1 MLPPVIQIPDKSTLP
16 MDEQTHLRTRSY
28 LVARHQHPA
37 WKLLSATRGPLVLS
51 CLQALMET
59 NREEILFE
67 DAQQML
73 TDILRE
79 HANSDDLK
87 LSPDDPAADARK
99 ELRSWIRKGLIVERD
114 GRLMATDA
122 LQKALAFVEGLDEKI
137 MTSTASRLATVQR
150 EIENLETRL
159 NPNAQS
165 RADHIRRKIRDL
177 EHELADVEAGR
188 FKVLEGAEAAE
199 GIREVYNLATSL
211 RADFRQVEDS
221 YRDADRQ
228 LRQSIVSEQHHRGE
242 IVDRLLDGHDTLL
255 ETAEGKVFHNFS
267 EQLSRSI
274 ELDNMKHRLRTILKN
289 PATRHA
295 LSRQQQD
302 ELRWLVIRLI
312 QESAAV
318 IRARARSEKD
328 VKGFLKTGLAAEN
341 HRVGELL
348 NGILNTA
355 LNIDWSSHK
364 VRKGDTPLPP
374 IAVAVSSL
382 PLVERLRFKSATEE
396 QAQGLELT
404 DQGVNLDDV
413 DEEFWRA
420 FDGLD
425 REALYQ
431 ETVELLKVTDRPMS
445 IGDLAAHLPPT
456 HDLET
461 IALWLAMSREAEVEI
476 TDDREAVDI
485 TDSNG
490 HRLRFHVPQ
499 LALTRQDAEAIDWE
513 L

>member
-1 MLPPVIQIPDKSTLP
+1 MPHRDSHAKAQRS
-16 MDEQTHLRTRSY
+16 MDEQTRLRTRSY
-28 LVARHQHPA
+28 LAARYQHPG
-37 WKLLSATRGPLVLS
+37 WTLLAAHRGPLVLS
-51 CLQALMET
+51 CLKALLEQ
-59 NREEILFE
+59 NSEEILFD

-79 HANSDDLK
+79 HANSDELDL
-87 LSPDDPAADARK
+87 STDDPASDARK

-122 LQKALAFVEGLDEKI
+122 LQKALTFVEGLGEKI

-150 EIENLETRL
+150 EIESLEIRL
-159 NPNAQS
+159 NPDAQS
-165 RADHIRRKIRDL
+165 RADHIRRQIQNL
-177 EHELADVEAGR
+177 EHELAQVEAGN
-188 FKVLEGAEAAE
+188 FKVLTGADASE
-199 GIREVYNLATSL
+199 GIREIYNLATSL
-211 RADFRQVEDS
+211 RADFRRVEDS
-221 YRDADRQ
+221 YREADRR

-242 IVDRLLDGHDTLL
+242 IVDRLLDGHDALL
-255 ETAEGKVFHNFS
+255 ETAEGKVFHNFNQ
-267 EQLSRSI
+267 QLSRST
-274 ELDNMKHRLRTILKN
+274 ELDNMKHRLRTILRH
-289 PATRHA
+289 PATRQA

-348 NGILNTA
+348 NSILNTA

-364 VRKGDTPLPP
+364 VRKSETPLPP
-374 IAVAVSSL
+374 VAVAFPSV
-382 PLVERLRFKSATEE
+382 PVVERLRFKSTDEE

-404 DQGVNLDDV
+404 EQDVNLDDV
-413 DEEFWRA
+413 DDEFWRA

-425 REALYQ
+425 REALYRD
-431 ETVELLKVTDRPMS
+431 TLDLLKVTDRPMS
-445 IGDLAAHLPPT
+445 IKAIACHLPPT
-456 HDLET
+456 HDLES
-461 IALWLAMSREAEVEI
+461 IALWLAMAREAEVDI
-476 TDDREAVDI
+476 TEDRETVDI
-485 TDSNG
+485 TDSHG
-490 HRLRFHVPQ
+490 QRLRFHVPR
-499 LALTRQDAEAIDWE
+499 LTLTQHDVEAIDWE

>member
-1 MLPPVIQIPDKSTLP
+1 MNEKD
-16 MDEQTHLRTRSY
+16 DLRTQAY

-37 WKLLSATRGPLVLS
+37 WKLLSATRGPLVLG
-51 CLQALMET
+51 CLQALLEQ
-59 NREEILFE
+59 NRDEILFE

-73 TDILRE
+73 TGILRQ
-79 HANSDDLK
+79 HANSDDLE
-87 LSPDDPAADARK
+87 LSTNDPAVDARK
-99 ELRSWIRKGLIVERD
+99 ELRAWIRRGLIVERN
-114 GRLMATDA
+114 GKLMATDA
-122 LQKALAFVEGLDEKI
+122 LQKALDFVEGLDNRI

-159 NPNAQS
+159 NPDAQS
-165 RADHIRRKIRDL
+165 RADHIRGKIKDL
-177 EHELADVEAGR
+177 EHELAEVEAGH
-188 FKVLEGAEAAE
+188 FKVLEGAEASE
-199 GIREVYNLATSL
+199 GIREVYNLSVSL
-211 RADFRQVEDS
+211 WADFRRVEDS
-221 YRDADRQ
+221 YRDADRR

-255 ETAEGKVFHNFS
+255 ETAEGKVFHGFN
-267 EQLSRSI
+267 EQLSRST
-274 ELDNMKHRLRTILKN
+274 ELDSMKQRLRTILRH

-295 LSRQQQD
+295 LTRQQQD

-318 IRARARSEKD
+318 IKARARSERD

-348 NGILNTA
+348 NGLLNTA
-355 LNIDWSSHK
+355 LTIDWSSHK
-364 VRKGDTPLPP
+364 IRKSGTPLPP
-374 IAVAVSSL
+374 VAVEVAGL

-396 QAQGLELT
+396 QEQGLELSGQ
-404 DQGVNLDDV
+404 DVNLEDV
-413 DEEFWRA
+413 DAEFWRA

-431 ETVELLKVTDRPMS
+431 DTVELLQVTDRPMS
-445 IGDLAAHLPPT
+445 IAELASHLPPT
-456 HDLET
+456 HDLES
-461 IALWLAMSREAEVEI
+461 IALWLAMAREAEVEI
-476 TDDREAVDI
+476 SEDREAVDI

-490 HRLRFHVPQ
+490 HKLRFHVPH
-499 LALTRQDAEAIDWE
+499 LTLTRTAAESIDWE

>member
-1 MLPPVIQIPDKSTLP
+1 
-16 MDEQTHLRTRSY
+16 MDESTHLRTQSY

-51 CLQALMET
+51 CLHALLEQ

-73 TDILRE
+73 TDILLQ
-79 HANSDDLK
+79 HANSDDLE
-87 LSPDDPAADARK
+87 LSTDDPAGDARR
-99 ELRSWIRKGLIVERD
+99 ELRSWIRRGLIIERN
-114 GRLMATDA
+114 GRLIATDA
-122 LQKALAFVEGLDEKI
+122 LQKALAFAEGLDNRI

-159 NPNAQS
+159 NPDARS
-165 RADHIRRKIRDL
+165 RADHIRRKIKDL
-177 EHELADVEAGR
+177 EHELAEVEAGR
-188 FKVLEGAEAAE
+188 FQVLQGGEAAE
-199 GIREVYNLATSL
+199 GIREVYNLAISL
-211 RADFRQVEDS
+211 RADFRRVEDS
-221 YRDADRQ
+221 YRDADRR

-255 ETAEGKVFHNFS
+255 ETSEGKVFHGFH
-267 EQLSRSI
+267 EQLGRST
-274 ELDNMKHRLRTILKN
+274 ELDNMKQRLRTILRH

-302 ELRWLVIRLI
+302 DLRWLVIRLI
-312 QESAAV
+312 QESATV
-318 IRARARSEKD
+318 IKARARSERD

-355 LNIDWSSHK
+355 LQIDWSSHR
-364 VRKGDTPLPP
+364 VRKSDTPLPP
-374 IAVAVSSL
+374 VAVATSSL
-382 PLVERLRFKSATEE
+382 PLMERLRFKSAIEE
-396 QAQGLELT
+396 QARGLELAE
-404 DQGVNLDDV
+404 QNVNLEEV
-413 DEEFWRA
+413 DEEFWRS

-425 REALYQ
+425 REALFQ
-431 ETVELLKVTDRPMS
+431 QTAELLKVTDRPMS
-445 IGDLAAHLPPT
+445 IADLASHLPPT

-461 IALWLAMSREAEVEI
+461 VALWLAMAREAEVTISE
-476 TDDREAVDI
+476 DREAVDI

-490 HRLRFHVPQ
+490 QKLRFHVPK
-499 LALTRQDAEAIDWE
+499 LALTRDDANSIDWE

>member
-1 MLPPVIQIPDKSTLP
+1 
-16 MDEQTHLRTRSY
+16 MDEQTHLRTRSL

-51 CLQALMET
+51 CLQTLIEQHH
-59 NREEILFE
+59 EEILLE

-79 HANSDDLK
+79 HANNDDLQ
-87 LSPDDPAADARK
+87 LSSDDPAGDAKK
-99 ELRSWIRKGLIVERD
+99 ELRAWIRKGLIVERD

-159 NPNAQS
+159 NPDAQS
-165 RADHIRRKIRDL
+165 RADHIRRKIKDL
-177 EHELADVEAGR
+177 EQELTEVEAGR
-188 FKVLEGAEAAE
+188 FKVLEGTEASE

-211 RADFRQVEDS
+211 RADFRRVEDS

-255 ETAEGKVFHNFS
+255 ETAEGKVFHNFN
-267 EQLSRSI
+267 EQLSQST
-274 ELDNMKHRLRTILKN
+274 ELDNMKHRLRTILRH
-289 PATRHA
+289 PATRHS

-312 QESAAV
+312 QETAAV
-318 IRARARSEKD
+318 IKVRARSEKD

-355 LNIDWSSHK
+355 LNVDWSSHK
-364 VRKGDTPLPP
+364 VRRSDTPLPP

-396 QAQGLELT
+396 QEQSLELSG
-404 DQGVNLDDV
+404 QSVNLDDV

-431 ETVELLKVTDRPMS
+431 DTVELLSVTDCPMS
-445 IGDLAAHLPPT
+445 IGDLARHLPPT

-461 IALWLAMSREAEVEI
+461 IALWLAMAREAEVEI
-476 TDDREAVDI
+476 SEDREAVDI
-485 TDSNG
+485 TGSDG
-490 HRLRFHVPQ
+490 QTLRFHVPQ
-499 LALTRQDAEAIDWE
+499 LTLTRHKAESIDWE

>member
-1 MLPPVIQIPDKSTLP
+1 MIESPRQ
-16 MDEQTHLRTRSY
+16 RTRHY

-37 WKLLSATRGPLVLS
+37 WKLLSAVRGPLVLS
-51 CLQALMET
+51 CLQALLEQ
-59 NREEILFE
+59 NQEEILFE

-73 TDILRE
+73 SDVLRE
-79 HANSDDLK
+79 HANNDEFELK
-87 LSPDDPAADARK
+87 SEDPAGDARK
-99 ELRSWIRKGLIVERD
+99 ELRSWIRRGLIVERE
-114 GRLMATDA
+114 GRLIATDA
-122 LQKALAFVEGLDEKI
+122 LQKALAFVEGLDDHI

-159 NPNAQS
+159 NPDAQS

-177 EHELADVEAGR
+177 KRELQDVEAGH
-188 FKVLEGAEAAE
+188 FKVLEGTEAAE

-211 RADFRQVEDS
+211 RADFRRVEDS
-221 YRDADRQ
+221 YREADRR

-255 ETAEGKVFHNFS
+255 ETSEGKVFHGFH
-267 EQLSRSI
+267 EQLGRST
-274 ELDNMKHRLRTILKN
+274 ELESMKHRLRTILRH
-289 PATRHA
+289 PATRYA

-312 QESAAV
+312 QESASV
-318 IRARARSEKD
+318 IKARARSERD

-348 NGILNTA
+348 NGLLNTA
-355 LNIDWSSHK
+355 LQVDWSSHR
-364 VRKGDTPLPP
+364 VRKDDTPLPP
-374 IAVAVSSL
+374 VAVATSGL

-396 QAQGLELT
+396 KNIALELT
-404 DQGVNLDDV
+404 EQNVDLADV

-425 REALYQ
+425 REALFR
-431 ETVELLKVTDRPMS
+431 ETLELLQVTRQPMS
-445 IGDLAAHLPPT
+445 IGELASHLPPS

-461 IALWLAMSREAEVEI
+461 ITLWLAMAREAEMTVSES
-476 TDDREAVDI
+476 REKVDI
-485 TDSNG
+485 ADAAGN
-490 HRLRFHVPQ
+490 RLRFDVPK
-499 LALTRQDAEAIDWE
+499 LALTRDAVESIDWE

>member
-1 MLPPVIQIPDKSTLP
+1 MN
-16 MDEQTHLRTRSY
+16 EQVHFKTRAY

-51 CLQALMET
+51 CLATLLEQ
-59 NREEILFE
+59 RQDEILFE

-79 HANSDDLK
+79 HANSDDLA
-87 LSPDDPAADARK
+87 LASEDPAADARK
-99 ELRSWIRKGLIVERD
+99 ELRAWVRKGLIVERN
-114 GRLMATDA
+114 GRLLATDA
-122 LQKALAFVEGLDEKI
+122 LQKALAFAEGLDEKI

-150 EIENLETRL
+150 EIESLETRL
-159 NPNAQS
+159 NPDAES
-165 RADHIRRKIRDL
+165 RAEHIRRKIKAL
-177 EHELADVEAGR
+177 EFELAEVEAGR

-199 GIREVYNLATSL
+199 GIREVFNLAMSL
-211 RADFRQVEDS
+211 RADFRRVEDS
-221 YRDADRQ
+221 YREADRQ
-228 LRQSIVSEQHHRGE
+228 LRQSIISEHHHRGE
-242 IVDRLLDGHDTLL
+242 IVDRLLDGHDSLL
-255 ETAEGKVFHNFS
+255 ETAEGKVFQSFN
-267 EQLSRSI
+267 EQLSRTT
-274 ELDNMKHRLRTILKN
+274 ELDSMKHRVRAILRH
-289 PATRHA
+289 PATQNA
-295 LSRQQQD
+295 LTRTQQN
-302 ELRWLVIRLI
+302 ELRWLIIRLI
-312 QESAAV
+312 MESASV
-318 IRARARSEKD
+318 IKARARSEKD

-348 NGILNTA
+348 NGLLNTA
-355 LNIDWSSHK
+355 LRIDWTSHK
-364 VRKGDTPLPP
+364 VRKSDTPLPP
-374 IAVAVSSL
+374 VAVAVSSL

-396 QAQGLELT
+396 QAQGLELL
-404 DQGVNLDDV
+404 DQSVNLDEV

-431 ETVELLKVTDRPMS
+431 ETVKLLTVTDRPMS
-445 IGDLAAHLPPT
+445 IGELATHLPPT

-461 IALWLAMSREAEVEI
+461 IALWLAMAREAEVDI
-476 TDDREAVDI
+476 SDDREAVDI

-499 LALTRQDAEAIDWE
+499 LTLTRQAAESIDWE

>member
-1 MLPPVIQIPDKSTLP
+1 
-16 MDEQTHLRTRSY
+16 
-28 LVARHQHPA
+28 
-37 WKLLSATRGPLVLS
+37 
-51 CLQALMET
+51 
-59 NREEILFE
+59 
-67 DAQQML
+67 
-73 TDILRE
+73 
-79 HANSDDLK
+79 
-87 LSPDDPAADARK
+87 
-99 ELRSWIRKGLIVERD
+99 
-114 GRLMATDA
+114 
-122 LQKALAFVEGLDEKI
+122 
-137 MTSTASRLATVQR
+137 
-150 EIENLETRL
+150 
-159 NPNAQS
+159 
-165 RADHIRRKIRDL
+165 
-177 EHELADVEAGR
+177 
-188 FKVLEGAEAAE
+188 
-199 GIREVYNLATSL
+199 
-211 RADFRQVEDS
+211 
-221 YRDADRQ
+221 
-228 LRQSIVSEQHHRGE
+228 
-242 IVDRLLDGHDTLL
+242 
-255 ETAEGKVFHNFS
+255 
-267 EQLSRSI
+267 
-274 ELDNMKHRLRTILKN
+274 
-289 PATRHA
+289 
-295 LSRQQQD
+295 
-302 ELRWLVIRLI
+302 LRWLVIRLI